1 MSIKWKEKIE
11 KDILDLYNQQL
22 SLNNIKLS
30 YNIVGMWVSTKEAV
44 EKIEE
49 LSNNIQNSIPYIED
63 SNRKRKENLNKIG
76 DNIDIIKKE
85 KKNEKLLKNIKN
97 ILSE

>member
-1 MSIKWKEKIE
+1 MEREKGKIE

-30 YNIVGMWVSTKEAV
+30 YNIAGMWVSTKEAV
-44 EKIEE
+44 ENIEE
-49 LSNNIQNSIPYIED
+49 LSNNIQKSIPYIDNSNKELKED
-63 SNRKRKENLNKIG
+63 LDKIG

-85 KKNEKLLKNIKN
+85 NKNEKLLKNIKN